1 MKIHVF
7 NPEHDLAL
15 AANLAQFT
23 APHAGRQLRADLGFI
38 PALWAGYDDVVLVGD
53 CDEAERKYR
62 RLTKQ
67 PFGRFVGQ
75 DTLRK
80 LHLSGV
86 DVWGWDLTIRSF
98 LLRLGVS
105 EHLLPTIEQI
115 ATIRELSHRRYA
127 AQLLAQ
133 LQGEGIIGEATMVTS
148 LDELNMH
155 LARVGQLVVKAPWS
169 SSGRGVR
176 FLDGVMNHSDEGWL
190 RHVLI
195 RQGGIMV
202 EPHYPKVKDFGME
215 FMSDGQGHV
224 SYLGLSLFQT
234 SGSAYTGN
242 IVATEDD
249 KIEWISYYLS
259 ADFLFDVQQKI
270 ISLTAALFHGKY
282 EGPFGVDMMVVARPD
297 REGFLLH
304 PCVEINLRRTMGHV
318 AISLASHLPRLPK
331 IMTIETD
338 NFSYKLK
345 V

>member
-15 AANLAQFT
+15 AANLANYT
-23 APHAGRQLRADLGFI
+23 PPHAGRQLRADLGFI
-38 PALWAGYDDVVLVGD
+38 PALWADADDVVLVID
-53 CDEAERKYR
+53 PDEAECRYC
-62 RLTKQ
+62 RLTKK
-67 PFGRFVGQ
+67 PFGRFV
-75 DTLRK
+75 TKTALPK
-80 LHLSGV
+80 LPLDGV
-86 DVWGWDLTIRSF
+86 GVWGWDKAIRAF
-98 LLRLGVS
+98 LLRCGVS
-105 EHLLPTIEQI
+105 ERLLPTYDHI
-115 ATIRELSHRRYA
+115 ATIRQLSHRRVA
-127 AQLLAQ
+127 ATLLPQ
-133 LQGEGIIGEATMVTS
+133 LQGEGIIGEAAMVTS

-155 LARVGQLVVKAPWS
+155 LARAGHLVVKAPWS

-176 FLDGVMNHSDEGWL
+176 FLDGILNYSDEGWL

-195 RQGGIMV
+195 RQGSVMV

-242 IVATEDD
+242 IVAMEDD
-249 KIEWISYYLS
+249 KIEWISRYFS
-259 ADFLFDVQQKI
+259 ADFLFGIQQNI

-304 PCVEINLRRTMGHV
+304 PCVEVNLRRTMGHV
-318 AISLASHLPRLPK
+318 AISLANHLPRLPK
-331 IMTIETD
+331 IMTIESD